1 MEILRFVCQS
11 PEIGTH
17 YGIPVLGCRI
27 IFCINDPI
35 MIAACHCYGEQ
46 DEQDEKEIFSCRV
59 VVGLAIKISLRFGER
74 VQ

>member
-17 YGIPVLGCRI
+17 NGIPVLSCRI
-27 IFCINDPI
+27 IFCINDPV
-35 MIAACHCYGEQ
+35 MIAACHCQGEQ
-46 DEQDEKEIFSCRV
+46 DEQDEKDVFFLPGSWF
-59 VVGLAIKISLRFGER
+59 GHKTSLRFGER